1 MRQPVRTV
9 VVVPQAKLDHRLEPC
24 RTYTFSI
31 RKWTRT
37 YAHAI
42 RSSGAGRSLA
52 PTLTLHTDRAA
63 GVSAR
68 AAAGSARQDWRGRG
82 AALQG
87 EYSYCVAL
95 AIAQAKFLK
104 LVPGEVPAGV
114 LGQGT
119 PARNLVT

>member
-24 RTYTFSI
+24 
-31 RKWTRT
+31 RT